1 MSKKIPTIWSAKPH
15 TLAKIKILKGYL
27 DAWVPILGSKFQQP
41 LIYVDGFAGPG
52 RYTGGEDGSPIAA
65 VRAASSGI
73 KRIEKSGN
81 RFVSKEM
88 HFFFVEKDPKRCG
101 HLEQTLSVMNSCHE
115 RLRIHR
121 PILSTF
127 AEALPKI
134 AKKIPDAF
142 EANAPVLL
150 FADPFGATGMPFK
163 ILKDAVRG
171 SSSELLINLDA
182 DGVRRIYQAPNNRRE
197 EQLSELF
204 GCDLWQD
211 FEACANDH
219 QKLHREILALYKRQI
234 LTIPGM
240 KYIWQFGMRGIHNT
254 LNYYLVFASK
264 NPLGLEKMKEA
275 MRRISQDGSY
285 TFSDASVGQEHM
297 MFEQDDIA
305 VFGDRLW
312 KKFSG
317 RTVEYRETVDY
328 ALNET
333 PFTNPK
339 PMLSALEKQGRLHL
353 DGQPNRKIGTFPDG
367 MINSLEF
374 IVSTPERPKRE
385 QLKFRLNEDEI

>member
-1 MSKKIPTIWSAKPH
+1 MSKKIPTIWSAQPH
-15 TLAKIKILKGYL
+15 TLAKIEILKGYL
-27 DAWVPILGSKFQQP
+27 DAWVPILGSKFRQP

-88 HFFFVEKDPKRCG
+88 HFFFVEKDQKRCG

-115 RLRIHR
+115 SLKIHR

-134 AKKIPDAF
+134 AKKIPEAF

-150 FADPFGATGMPFK
+150 FADPFGATGMPFNV
-163 ILKDAVRG
+163 LKDAVRG

-182 DGVRRIYQAPNNRRE
+182 DGVGRIYQASNNNRE
-197 EQLSELF
+197 EQLCELF
-204 GCDLWQD
+204 GCDHWQD
-211 FEACANDH
+211 FEAWANDH

-234 LTIPGM
+234 RTIPGM
-240 KYIWQFGMRGIHNT
+240 NYIWQFGMRGIHNT

-297 MFEQDDIA
+297 MFDKADVPYFA
-305 VFGDRLW
+305 DGLW

-317 RTVEYRETVDY
+317 RTVKYRETVDH

-339 PMLSALEKQGRLHL
+339 SMLSALEKQGRLRV

-367 MINSLEF
+367 KIKSLEF
-374 IVSTPERPKRE
+374 INSMPKPPESK
-385 QLKFRLNEDEI
+385 QLGFPFA